1 MLINWIDNLTL
12 THILLLVLIVLL
24 GILILLIRALLV
36 VFYEDRV
43 MGNRGNILN
52 NIYDELLRT
61 GGAMNLVVNATQ
73 GSNSYLLDIK
83 EQVGNIQDEVEKLTR
98 NIHTPR

>member
-1 MLINWIDNLTL
+1 MLINWINNLTL

-61 GGAMNLVVNATQ
+61 GGAMNLVVDAAH
-73 GSNSYLLDIK
+73 GASSDLYDIK
-83 EQVGNIQDEVEKLTR
+83 DQVWNIQDEVQKLTR